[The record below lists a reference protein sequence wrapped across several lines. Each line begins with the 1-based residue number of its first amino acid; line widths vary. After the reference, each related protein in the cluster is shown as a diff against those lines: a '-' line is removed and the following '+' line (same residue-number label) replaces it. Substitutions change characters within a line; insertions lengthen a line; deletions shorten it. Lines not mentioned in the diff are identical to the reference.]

1 MPSERTL
8 RDYAH
13 CIRDGVGF
21 IPEVDAQLVKE
32 ANMVAEK
39 DKFVVLSWD
48 EMKIKEGLVFD
59 KQNCNLI
66 GFTNVG
72 DVNDVFWTSWS
83 SRLTDRTLMLAL
95 IYVVDWEKGSLGKIG
110 QFLGLNSEALTMF
123 KVCFYEILAL

>member
-8 RDYAH
+8 HDYAH

-83 SRLTDRTLMLAL
+83 SRLTDLTLMLAL

-110 QFLGLNSEALTMF
+110 QFLGFEFRSTDN
-123 KVCFYEILAL
+123 I